1 MVWTNI
7 LDYLERRP
15 LLMAFLATLLLAAL
29 PLLSGF

>member
-15 LLMAFLATLLLAAL
+15 LLMAFLATLLLTLL

>member
-15 LLMAFLATLLLAAL
+15 LLMAFLATSLLALL
-29 PLLSGF
+29 PLMYGF